1 MTAASYSK
9 IMVNV
14 PDAVKLSP
22 TSSLPERMTG
32 TAERDGNE
40 AALIKKASFNG

>member
-1 MTAASYSK
+1 
-9 IMVNV
+9 MVSV

-40 AALIKKASFNG
+40 AALIKRLHSMVGLIFLI